1 MNKAFASQYYRLALS
16 AATRRDLSRAALYAR
31 YACLLDEG
39 HGNAARL
46 LGLCLYELG
55 ALNPAADVLSAD
67 PALASAAREAH
78 RRTQADVE
86 GIQPLIRRHK
96 WRQAALAAGAIPH
109 QSARVL
115 NIQACL
121 FAAAKRYKT
130 AARFFAKALEKDRG
144 SRFALAGLTETAS
157 CRKWFWEN
165 L

>member
-1 MNKAFASQYYRLALS
+1 MNKAFASRYYRLALS
-16 AATRRDLSRAALYAR
+16 AATRRDLSNAALYAR

-39 HGNAARL
+39 HENAVRL

-55 ALNPAADVLSAD
+55 ALNSAEDVLSAY
-67 PALASAAREAH
+67 PALVSAVHEARE
-78 RRTQADVE
+78 RTQEAVE
-86 GIQPLIRRHK
+86 RIQPLIWRHK

-109 QSARVL
+109 QSVSVL

-121 FAAAKRYKT
+121 FAVAKRYKT

-144 SRFALAGLTETAS
+144 SRLASAGLTETAS